1 MIGHAQA
8 ITENGAACDS
18 AGGIDGG
25 YGDLEILPSQVSN
38 GRIDQ
43 RRFAAAG
50 GTG

>member
-25 YGDLEILPSQVSN
+25 YGDLETSVIALGDAIGREPVVTPS
-38 GRIDQ
+38 G
-43 RRFAAAG
+43 AL
-50 GTG
+50 